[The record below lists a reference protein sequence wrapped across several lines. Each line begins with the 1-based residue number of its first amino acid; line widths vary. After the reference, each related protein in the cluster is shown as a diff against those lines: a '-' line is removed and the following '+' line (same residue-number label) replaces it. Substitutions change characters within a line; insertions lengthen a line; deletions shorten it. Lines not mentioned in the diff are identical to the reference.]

1 VCNNS
6 SAKLCKKSNRKSKNN
21 PTSSSPYSSTSEIID
36 DHYALTNLSLFRRI
50 SFAPDGSHLCAT
62 NATLQNKNI
71 AAMIGRDC
79 GDGHGHGWAVSG
91 PNSSNN
97 NRNNDG

>member
-1 VCNNS
+1 MCNNS

-79 GDGHGHGWAVSG
+79 GDGHGWAVSG